1 MCKTLQINRM
11 GLPLCVCVMRGGGA
25 ARVKEM
31 GWQKAGRGKNQDD
44 SKMG

>member
-11 GLPLCVCVMRGGGA
+11 GLRVCVCVCVCRP
-25 ARVKEM
+25 RVKEM
-31 GWQKAGRGKNQDD
+31 GWQKAGQGKNQDD

>member
-11 GLPLCVCVMRGGGA
+11 GLPVCVCGP
-25 ARVKEM
+25 RVKEM
-31 GWQKAGRGKNQDD
+31 GWQKAGPGKNQED